1 MELDKGSSCGVNQEE
16 DDMCESGTG
25 GIEAPMPSMEQEK
38 ALSGLLNA
46 TPTMTERLYR
56 ERAQLQ
62 SKLAEIETAIGVI
75 EAHPQVQRV
84 IDALTK
90 LHWLR

>member
-1 MELDKGSSCGVNQEE
+1 MF
-16 DDMCESGTG
+16 ESGVGG
-25 GIEAPMPSMEQEK
+25 GIEASMPPMEQEK
-38 ALSGLLNA
+38 ELSGFINA